1 VEDVNGMAGQVSY
14 GGSLLQSGQ
23 IESSTGGNNDGRQDN
38 GRARSLGL
46 DRGSG
51 TASAGE
57 GASGGSLLKAG
68 CSNYMEFRD
77 SIGNCL
83 DGSSTE
89 QAEEGK
95 FEHDE
100 RIDLKERDKR
110 M

>member
-1 VEDVNGMAGQVSY
+1 
-14 GGSLLQSGQ
+14 
-23 IESSTGGNNDGRQDN
+23 
-38 GRARSLGL
+38 
-46 DRGSG
+46 
-51 TASAGE
+51 
-57 GASGGSLLKAG
+57 
-68 CSNYMEFRD
+68 MEFRD